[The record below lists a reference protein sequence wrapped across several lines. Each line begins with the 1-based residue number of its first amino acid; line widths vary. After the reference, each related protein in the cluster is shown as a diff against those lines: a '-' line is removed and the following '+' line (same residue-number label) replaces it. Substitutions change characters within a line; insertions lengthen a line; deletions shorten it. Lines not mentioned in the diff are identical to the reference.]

1 MVDSCAAT
9 VITRPMAPLANDRA
23 PYPLVCATFNGTM
36 SFLPVDWISSDVL
49 HLTTDA
55 SSFAFGA
62 VFGTEWLQG
71 SFPASWSASHISV
84 KELLP
89 ILLAVRCWG
98 SLFVNQ
104 RILFLSDNTAV
115 VEVINKQTA
124 KDNSLM
130 DLVRQLVVPCMSHNI
145 CFRAKHMP
153 GKTNVVADHI
163 SRLQDD
169 KARLVQP
176 TLARDKVS
184 LRIRWLPWG
193 KHP

>member
-1 MVDSCAAT
+1 
-9 VITRPMAPLANDRA
+9 MAWLEF
-23 PYPLVCATFNGTM
+23 LATFNGTM
-36 SFLPVDWISSDVL
+36 SFLPVNWISSDVL

-62 VFGTEWLQG
+62 VFGNEWLQG

-98 SLFVNQ
+98 SLFANQ

-130 DLVRQLVVPCMSHNI
+130 DLVRQLVVLCMSHNV
-145 CFRAKHMP
+145 CFHAKHIP
-153 GKTNVVADHI
+153 GKTNVVADDI

-176 TLARDKVS
+176 TLALDKVS
-184 LRIRWLPWG
+184 LRIHWLPWG